1 MTGATYNQIAASL
14 KEQEKKFMSSS
25 PMRVNMQE
33 ALAQVY
39 FPTVLSPFSPVSLL
53 LSLALLWSPFNSIAF
68 VLLWPPSSLVLGVV
82 AHDGPRGATELH

>member
-1 MTGATYNQIAASL
+1 MTGANYLRIAASL

-25 PMRVNMQE
+25 PMRVKMQE

-39 FPTVLSPFSPVSLL
+39 FPTVLSSFSPV
-53 LSLALLWSPFNSIAF
+53 SLALLWSPFNSIAF
-68 VLLWPPSSLVLGVV
+68 VFLWPPSSLVLGVV